1 MNILNLFS
9 RFDKEMKFRGWQQ
22 VTESENSGYSAYF
35 SSEKEITACMY
46 DRYNSGSRYSFS
58 LWNIGERYR
67 ARIIRNGGMIILPYE
82 NLTNKEES
90 RIIGKIIAYLRQ
102 RIAPI
107 NKSLCHK
114 NMIIEILRRRN
125 EIKCFSLGH
134 YFSGVYI
141 SKESGTEYNSGSL
154 CIEIF
159 NSARMT
165 LYRIAEDF
173 CAAMDKPEIL
183 LKDCRDGKIRRFER

>member
-1 MNILNLFS
+1 MNIFKLFS
-9 RFDKEMKFRGWQQ
+9 IFDKEMKFRGWQAI
-22 VTESENSGYSAYF
+22 TESENSGYSADF
-35 SSEKEITACMY
+35 SSEKEIIACIY
-46 DRYNSGSRYSFS
+46 DRYNCGRRYSFS
-58 LWNIGERYR
+58 LWNIGDRYR

-82 NLTNKEES
+82 KLTHKEES
-90 RIIGKIIAYLRQ
+90 RMIGKIIACLRQ

-141 SKESGTEYNSGSL
+141 SKERGTEYSSGSL

-165 LYRIAEDF
+165 LYRIAEYF